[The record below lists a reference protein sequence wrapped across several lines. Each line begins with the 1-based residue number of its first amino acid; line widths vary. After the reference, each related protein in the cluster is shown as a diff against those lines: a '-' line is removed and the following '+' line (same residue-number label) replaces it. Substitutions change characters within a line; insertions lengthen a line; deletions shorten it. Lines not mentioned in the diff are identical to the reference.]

1 MKTKIGISIVL
12 VFLIITGAFAQP
24 PQFKVKIT
32 DTKGVTTIVERV
44 SSSSSSSCN
53 TSDFPVYQ
61 GTEKRDVDFSDLKS
75 IIVRHDQPAEDANNY
90 ITIELVDKKGK
101 SGIYEMIKN
110 IRITGKSESG
120 DFSVK
125 INDVETI
132 EVLD

>member
-1 MKTKIGISIVL
+1 MKTKRWFSL
-12 VFLIITGAFAQP
+12 LLALLMITGAFAQR
-24 PQFKVKIT
+24 PQLRVKIT
-32 DTKGVTTIVERV
+32 DTEGVTTIVERV

-61 GTEKRDVDFSDLKS
+61 GTEKRDVNFGDLKS

-90 ITIELVDKKGK
+90 ITIELTDKTGK

-110 IRITGKSESG
+110 IRITGKSEEG
-120 DFSVK
+120 DYSIK
-125 INDVETI
+125 INELKSI